1 MTITFNETET
11 ILYFVGFLLF
21 LMLILYLFV
30 RVTINSNKFLAD
42 ELKNDIEENNK
53 LLKINMQDVTLSA
66 LDYAVNRNDGFKNL
80 IKNIQK
86 VNDNVKLLYSKI
98 EETETQIKKLQNNL
112 IPQIEAL
119 TNKTIEQEKYIK
131 RLKRKLNE
139 R

>member
-1 MTITFNETET
+1 MTITFNSTET
-11 ILYFVGFLLF
+11 IIYFIGFLLF

-30 RVTINSNKFLAD
+30 RVTINSNRFLAD

-98 EETETQIKKLQNNL
+98 EETETQIKKLENDL
-112 IPQIEAL
+112 IPQIQLL

>member
-1 MTITFNETET
+1 MTITFNSTET
-11 ILYFVGFLLF
+11 IIYFIGFLLF

-30 RVTINSNKFLAD
+30 RVTINSNRFLAD

-66 LDYAVNRNDGFKNL
+66 LDYAVNKNDSFKNL
-80 IKNIQK
+80 IKNLQK